1 MRPEKIKM
9 DDLKV
14 YTLKDP
20 QWDEIVRSFK
30 DHDIYYINGYLKALE
45 INSDGE
51 PLLFFYD
58 NGKTRGI
65 NAVLRRDIAHCDYF
79 RGIIE
84 EGKFFDF
91 STPYGYGGWIIEGED
106 KKELFDAYEKWCRD
120 NGIICEFVRFHPL
133 IENQRYSQDTYE
145 VIPLGQVISM
155 DLSDEETMLMNMS
168 SRNRNKVRKAIKT
181 GVTVSCC
188 QTEKLNEF
196 IEIYEETMR
205 RDNAEAYYFFHRD
218 YYDCLFRELK
228 DHIMIFYAVFD
239 GRILSSC
246 IVFLENGRLSYH
258 LAGSTKTSGNI
269 YETNLLIYK
278 AAEWGCR
285 NGYKSFLLGGGVGSQ
300 EDYLYQFKRGF
311 DDKHSYQ
318 FYIGKKMYQKD
329 VYDDLV
335 SKRTRIDRPGFF
347 PAYRG

>member
-1 MRPEKIKM
+1 M

-30 DHDIYYINGYLKALE
+30 DHDIYYISGYLKALE
-45 INSDGE
+45 TNSDGE

-65 NAVLRRDIAHCDYF
+65 NVVLRRDIAHCDYF

-84 EGKFFDF
+84 EGKLFDF

-106 KKELFDAYEKWCRD
+106 KKELFDTYEEWCRE
-120 NGIICEFVRFHPL
+120 NGIVCEFVRFHPL

-155 DLSDEETMLMNMS
+155 DLNDEETMLMNMS

-181 GVTVSCC
+181 GVTVNCC
-188 QTEKLNEF
+188 HTEKLNEF

-228 DHIMIFYAVFD
+228 DHIMIFYAQLD
-239 GRILSSC
+239 GKILSSC

-278 AAEWGCR
+278 TAEWGCQ
-285 NGYKSFLLGGGVGSQ
+285 NGYRSFLLGGGVGSQ

-318 FYIGKKMYQKD
+318 FYIGKKTYQKD
-329 VYDDLV
+329 IYDDLV
-335 SKRTRIDRPGFF
+335 SKRTQIDRPGFF